1 MKQYKPF
8 IVFFVLLLV
17 LAGCGSDEPEVAPL
31 PTRTPRPTFTPTPIP
46 AAPQPVVP
54 VADTPTP
61 VPAPVEAAPAAE
73 QPPTDT
79 PTPAPQT
86 ARAVITNPVANLRA
100 GPGTNYALA
109 GSVERGSEF
118 EIVGKNPAGDWW
130 QLCCVNGA
138 QVWIAAFLVD
148 TSGPVDGVA
157 VAADIPAPPPTV
169 PPPPTNTPAPAQP
182 TNTPAPVFSV
192 VKGENV
198 EPRPNTNPI
207 VSFFG
212 MLCQNVCPHGGAAS
226 GYKLIVEGPHGRSE
240 GAFIDTFSHGDPG
253 LPSQFFYNVKIE
265 VPGAP
270 PGGYRAYVTD
280 GGGNQVSEAWEYT
293 VTGNMRTF
301 LPRWVAP

>member
-1 MKQYKPF
+1 MMTRSRL
-8 IVFFVLLLV
+8 LLLV
-17 LAGCGSDEPEVAPL
+17 LVLLLALGGCNSDEPEVAPL

-46 AAPQPVVP
+46 DAPQPVVP
-54 VADTPTP
+54 MADTPTP
-61 VPAPVEAAPAAE
+61 VPAEAAPAAE
-73 QPPTDT
+73 QPATDT

-86 ARAVITNPVANLRA
+86 ARAVITNPAANLRT
-100 GPGTNYALA
+100 GPGTNFALA
-109 GSVERGSEF
+109 GTVERGAEF

-130 QLCCVNGA
+130 QLCCINGQQA
-138 QVWIAAFLVD
+138 WIAAFLVD
-148 TSGPVDGVA
+148 TSGPVDAVA

-198 EPRPNTNPI
+198 EPRPNTNPV

-212 MLCQNVCPHGGAAS
+212 MLCQTVCPQGGAAT
-226 GYKLIVEGPHGRSE
+226 GYKLVVEGPHGRSE
-240 GAFIDTFSHGDPG
+240 GTFSDTFSHGDPG
-253 LPSQFFYNVKIE
+253 LPSQFFYNVKLE

-280 GGGNQVSEAWEYT
+280 AGGNQVSESWDYT
-293 VTGNMRTF
+293 VAGNTRTF